1 MVVKF
6 ALLCIAALTGSTM
19 AQEDAR
25 PAATAGVAPSPGPA
39 PASAAAPALLSSA
52 TVIAANPSNYLER
65 LALLKPGQT
74 LLLEA
79 GNYGVDANGQDTD
92 RPPGLPIFNLNGTES
107 APIIISGPESGPR
120 PVLLGRADTN
130 TVRLRNASHLIVR
143 NIDIDNRGLGAQGVA
158 AQGVTHHITL
168 ENLSIRGVGDHQATV
183 GIAANNAPSWNWII
197 RGNRIVGAGT
207 GMYLGNSDGSNPFVA
222 GLIEGNLV
230 VDTIG
235 YNIQIKHQTPWGPM
249 PAGFPMDRT
258 RTIVRHNVLIK
269 RLALASDA
277 GPRPNLLVGDQ
288 PPAGPG
294 ADNGVEIY
302 GNLLYRNP
310 TEALFQGEGNISFHH
325 NVLIND
331 LGPAVRLQKHNG
343 FVRNVQLFA
352 NTVVARDEGISLSGT
367 SPGSVQSIVANA
379 VFAATP
385 LRAAGPGLKA
395 SDNMVAAFR
404 EATLHLNRPLGELGS
419 IDVRPKPRALQGTPV
434 DTTGFASSLEWD
446 RDFDGSA
453 YAWTSR
459 GAYSVRASGPG
470 WLPREEVKPRPAPP

>member
-6 ALLCIAALTGSTM
+6 ALLCIAALTGSTI

-25 PAATAGVAPSPGPA
+25 PAVTSDVAPSPGLTPASA
-39 PASAAAPALLSSA
+39 PASLPST

-79 GNYGVDANGQDTD
+79 GSYGVDAHGQDTE

-143 NIDIDNRGLGAQGVA
+143 NIDIDNRGRGAHGVA

-168 ENLSIRGVGDHQATV
+168 ENLSIRGVGDHQGTV
-183 GIAANNAPSWNWII
+183 GIAANNAPSWNWTI

-207 GMYLGNSDGSNPFVA
+207 GMYLGNSDGGNPFVG
-222 GLIEGNLV
+222 GLIERNLV

-235 YNIQIKHQTPWGPM
+235 YNIQIKHQIPWGPM
-249 PAGFPMDRT
+249 PAGFPMDKT
-258 RTIVRHNVLIK
+258 RTVVRHNVLVK

-288 PPAGPG
+288 PPVGPG

-302 GNLLYRNP
+302 GNLFYRNP

-325 NVLIND
+325 NVLVND
-331 LGPAVRLQKHNG
+331 LGPAIRLQKHNG
-343 FVRNVQLFA
+343 AVRNVQMFA

-367 SPGSVQSIVANA
+367 SADSVQRIVSNA

-385 LRAAGPGLKA
+385 LRVAGAGLKT
-395 SDNMVAAFR
+395 SDNLVGAFR
-404 EATLHLNRPLGELGS
+404 ESTLHLNRPLGELGD
-419 IDVRPKPRALQGTPV
+419 IDLRPKPRALQGTPA
-434 DTTGFASSLEWD
+434 DTAGLDSSLEWD
-446 RDFDGSA
+446 RDFDGA
-453 YAWTSR
+453 PYAWIGR
-459 GAYSVRASGPG
+459 GAYSVRAPGPG
-470 WLPREEVKPRPAPP
+470 WVPREEVKPLPVRP